1 MRKINNL
8 KNKSGELKITFKN
21 IISDTIEN
29 STSHGIP
36 KMAYNMHIGL
46 KIMWAFFLLASTAS
60 CVYFIII
67 GFISYYQYNTYI
79 SSSEIQEI
87 PSKFPAIS
95 ICNSKFINKVAA
107 TDYINSSSEIQSNL
121 ASMVPW
127 TTNLTEYG
135 QYFWKGFFETYILQ
149 ATVSRDSNLTT
160 TQKSFLGF
168 QLSDMLLVCRYNW
181 VTCSAS
187 DFSLVLDPLYGN
199 CYTYNSGKDANGTT
213 VNIQNMS
220 VPGANYGLSI
230 ELFTGDPALQSKY
243 EYKGDGF
250 VVFVHNQS
258 NPSLLNSKSILVP
271 TGTETNLKIKKT
283 FTSRLSSPYGNCLL
297 DVSATSIFSSTS
309 FDYIVRVLN
318 IAYTQEYCYSICLE
332 SKIVDA
338 CGCNS
343 WYSPSY
349 GNQSLCGYTDNCWK
363 LINYLVTRNNLTVIN
378 DCVSQCPLECN
389 SVDYGISTS
398 SLKFPNRYYRTLLAQ
413 TSAIKNA
420 NISLSDINDSVLR
433 LNIFYETLTYTNNQ
447 ETASIDAFTIM
458 SNFGGTLGLFLGV
471 SFLSF
476 VELFE
481 LIYRILHAIIENKL
495 QRNGFNQMDSKIE
508 LCSLSSEVNTTNG
521 TSKSSV
527 FNAPSFP
534 YLIEETKFELPN

>member
-1 MRKINNL
+1 MSKPNNT
-8 KNKSGELKITFKN
+8 KSLNGELKSMLKI
-21 IISDTIEN
+21 IISDTIQN
-29 STSHGIP
+29 STSHGLP
-36 KMAYNMHIGL
+36 KMVNNMHIGL

-60 CVYFIII
+60 CIYLITI

-79 SSSEIQEI
+79 SSSELQEI
-87 PSKFPAIS
+87 PTKFPAIT
-95 ICNSKFINKVAA
+95 ICNSKFINKVTAA
-107 TDYINSSSEIQSNL
+107 DYINSSSVIQSDL
-121 ASMVPW
+121 ASMVSW
-127 TTNLTEYG
+127 ASNLTVYG
-135 QYFWKGFFETYILQ
+135 QYFWKAFFETYILQ
-149 ATVSRDSNLTT
+149 ATVSGDSNFTT
-160 TQKSFLGF
+160 TQKSSLSY

-181 VTCSAS
+181 VTCKAS

-199 CYTYNSGKDANGTT
+199 CYTYNSGKDASGAT
-213 VNIQNMS
+213 VSIQNMS

-230 ELFTGDPALQSKY
+230 ELFTGDPTLQSKY

-271 TGTETNLKIKKT
+271 AGTETNLKIKKT
-283 FTSRLSSPYGNCLL
+283 FTSRLSSPYGNCLS
-297 DVSATSIFSSTS
+297 DVSTNSTFSSTS

-349 GNQSLCGYTDNCWK
+349 GNQPLCSYTDNCWK
-363 LINYLVTRNNLTVIN
+363 FINYLVTRNNLTVIN

-398 SLKFPNRYYRTLLAQ
+398 NLKFPNRYYRTLLAQ
-413 TSAIKNA
+413 TSAIKSA
-420 NISLSDINDSVLR
+420 NISLSDISDSVLR
-433 LNIFYETLTYTNNQ
+433 LNIFYETLTYTSNK

-458 SNFGGTLGLFLGV
+458 SNFGGTLGLFIGV

-476 VELFE
+476 VEIFE
-481 LIYRILHAIIENKL
+481 FLYRILHAIIEIKLYRKVANQVNKI
-495 QRNGFNQMDSKIE
+495 NEPNSV
-508 LCSLSSEVNTTNG
+508 SSNIISDWP
-521 TSKSSV
+521 SKSS
-527 FNAPSFP
+527 NSPIFP
-534 YLIEETKFELPN
+534 DVMEESKIDLIK